1 MISRLKI
8 HSTHNGADLFC
19 INPHLAA
26 GTAAGA
32 QQARPVN
39 VGGRDRETEV
49 VCLNPAEVLSESTER
64 MKLRRLLEQYGLE
77 DEDEVLDNNDVK
89 KDRDLSFI
97 DDDVLKDLTLSP
109 VSKGKLR
116 KLVKALGAST
126 PDETSETV
134 HDMHVD
140 QVGVSKYDNGDL
152 PICNKVFTLD
162 VGSYIFAC
170 VCI

>member
-19 INPHLAA
+19 INPHLAT

-39 VGGRDRETEV
+39 VGGRDRESEV

-77 DEDEVLDNNDVK
+77 DEDDVLDNNDVK

-109 VSKGKLR
+109 VSKGHLVRSDTNTLEDTVTPLYPRLGQPVRVIRDSLR
-116 KLVKALGAST
+116 S
-126 PDETSETV
+126 
-134 HDMHVD
+134 
-140 QVGVSKYDNGDL
+140 
-152 PICNKVFTLD
+152 
-162 VGSYIFAC
+162 
-170 VCI
+170 